1 MASPRPTLQ
10 RKLLAWLLGP
20 LLGLLI
26 VDTFVT
32 WSTSSGFSNQAYD
45 RSLEEMAREVFLRV
59 RPGAA
64 GALPAMPADAERM
77 LRIDEDDRVTFK
89 VSAADGAVIGG
100 DAAVPPPPAA
110 IPPGKPLFYDGM
122 LHGERVR
129 VVAANMAVDGQA
141 AMLVQVAET
150 LQRRSRLTRDI
161 LASVFLPQ
169 LLLILCASAA
179 VWFGVRQGLLPLQ
192 RLRRAVSARS
202 HLDLSPIE
210 ASNVP
215 GEVMPLVDEVND
227 LLRRLG
233 ATLNFQNR
241 FIADAAHQLRTPVA
255 GMKAQIELA
264 LRETDRARLQHSI
277 GQLYHSAD
285 RLSRLVNQLLSLAR
299 NEPGA
304 VERIELHALDMN
316 ALALEVTME
325 WVPEA
330 LRRNVDLGF
339 EGMDGA
345 VLINGDAHRLRELIN
360 NLIDNAV
367 RYSQDAGRVT
377 VRVVAGERRMLSIS
391 DDGPR
396 IPVEERERIFQRFH
410 RLLGTNMDGSGLG
423 LAIVSEIAAL
433 HKASITLEE
442 DLDGVGNT
450 FTVFFPAP
458 EQAAL
463 DANAALAGQGTASAA
478 HRL

>member
-1 MASPRPTLQ
+1 MGSRRPTLQ
-10 RKLLAWLLGP
+10 KKLLAWLLGP
-20 LLGLLI
+20 LLGLLA
-26 VDTFVT
+26 VDTVVT
-32 WSTSSGFSNQAYD
+32 WSTSSGFSNHAYD
-45 RSLEEMAREVFLRV
+45 RSLEEMAREVVLHV
-59 RPGAA
+59 RPGA
-64 GALPAMPADAERM
+64 GRPVFAMPAEAERI
-77 LRIDEDDRVTFK
+77 LRVDQDDRVYFK
-89 VSAADGAVIGG
+89 VSAADGALIGG
-100 DAAVPPPPAA
+100 DAELAAPPSPVT
-110 IPPGKPLFYDGM
+110 PGQPLFYNGM
-122 LHGERVR
+122 LHGEPVR
-129 VVAANMAVDGQA
+129 VVAARVPVGGQDA
-141 AMLVQVAET
+141 AQPLAQVQVQVAET
-150 LQRRSRLTRDI
+150 LNRRSRLTRDI

-179 VWFGVRQGLLPLQ
+179 VYFGVRQGLQPLQ

-233 ATLNFQNR
+233 TTLNFQNR

-285 RLSRLVNQLLSLAR
+285 RLSRLVSQLLSLAR

-304 VERIELHALDMN
+304 VESVALHTLDLN

-339 EGMDGA
+339 EGADGE
-345 VLINGDAHRLRELIN
+345 VVIDGDTHRLRELIN

-367 RYSQDAGRVT
+367 RYSQDMGSVT
-377 VRVVAGERRMLSIS
+377 VRVAAGEQRQLSIS

-410 RLLGTNMDGSGLG
+410 RLLGSHVDGSGLG

-433 HKASITLEE
+433 HNAHITLEE

-458 EQAAL
+458 RTRP
-463 DANAALAGQGTASAA
+463 DAGAQPGHG
-478 HRL
+478 

>member
-10 RKLLAWLLGP
+10 KKLLAWLLGP

-45 RSLEEMAREVFLRV
+45 RSLEEMAREVFLHV

-64 GALPAMPADAERM
+64 GPALAMPADAERM
-77 LRIDEDDRVTFK
+77 LRIDQDDRVSFK
-89 VSAADGAVIGG
+89 VSSAGGAVIGG
-100 DAAVPPPPAA
+100 DAALAPPPSPVQ
-110 IPPGKPLFYDGM
+110 PGKPLFYDGM

-129 VVAANMAVDGQA
+129 VVAASMALDGQA
-141 AMLVQVAET
+141 ATLVQVAET
-150 LQRRSRLTRDI
+150 LNRRSRLTRDI

-277 GQLYHSAD
+277 GQLYHSVD
-285 RLSRLVNQLLSLAR
+285 RLSRLVSQLLSLAR

-304 VERIELHALDMN
+304 VESVALQTLDLN

-330 LRRNVDLGF
+330 LRRKVDLGF
-339 EGMDGA
+339 EGADGE
-345 VLINGDAHRLRELIN
+345 VVISGDAHRLRELIN

-367 RYSQDAGRVT
+367 RYSQDMGSVT
-377 VRVVAGERRMLSIS
+377 VRVAPGAQHQLSIS

-410 RLLGTNMDGSGLG
+410 RLLGSHVDGSGLG

-433 HKASITLEE
+433 HNAHITLEE

-458 EQAAL
+458 REPR
-463 DANAALAGQGTASAA
+463 DAGLSAD
-478 HRL
+478 HGSIRSPL

>member
-1 MASPRPTLQ
+1 MASHRPIPRRPTLQ
-10 RKLLAWLLGP
+10 KKLLAWLLGP
-20 LLGLLI
+20 LLVLL
-26 VDTFVT
+26 VADTLVT

-45 RSLEEMAREVFLRV
+45 RWLEEMAREVFLHV
-59 RPGAA
+59 RPGA
-64 GALPAMPADAERM
+64 GRPVFEMGADAERL
-77 LRIDEDDRVTFK
+77 LRIDQNDRVFFK
-89 VSAADGAVIGG
+89 VSAADGAMLGG
-100 DAAVPPPPAA
+100 DPALAPPPSPVQ
-110 IPPGKPLFYDGM
+110 PGRPLFYDGM
-122 LHGERVR
+122 LHGEPVR
-129 VVAANMAVDGQA
+129 VVAAQMPLDGRSA
-141 AMLVQVAET
+141 ALVQVAET
-150 LQRRSRLTRDI
+150 LNRRSRLTRDI
-161 LASVFLPQ
+161 LASVFVPQ
-169 LLLILCASAA
+169 LLLILCACAA
-179 VWFGVRQGLLPLQ
+179 VYFGVRQGLQPLQ

-210 ASNVP
+210 VGNVP

-233 ATLNFQNR
+233 TTLNFQNR

-277 GQLYHSAD
+277 SQLYHSAD
-285 RLSRLVNQLLSLAR
+285 RLSRLVSQLLSLAR

-304 VERIELHALDMN
+304 VESVALQTLDLN

-339 EGMDGA
+339 EGTDGE
-345 VLINGDAHRLRELIN
+345 VIIDGDAHRLRELIN

-367 RYSQDAGRVT
+367 RYSQDMGSVT
-377 VRVVAGERRMLSIS
+377 VRVLPGAQHQLSIS

-410 RLLGTNMDGSGLG
+410 RLLGSHVDGSGLG

-433 HKASITLEE
+433 HNAHITLEE

-450 FTVFFPAP
+450 FTVIFPAP
-458 EQAAL
+458 GPA
-463 DANAALAGQGTASAA
+463 
-478 HRL
+478 

>member
-1 MASPRPTLQ
+1 MGTRRPTLQ
-10 RKLLAWLLGP
+10 KKLLAWLLGP

-26 VDTFVT
+26 VDTLVT
-32 WSTSSGFSNQAYD
+32 WSTSAGFSNHAYD
-45 RSLEEMAREVFLRV
+45 RSLEEIAREVLLHV

-64 GALPAMPADAERM
+64 HPVFEMPADAARI
-77 LRIDEDDRVTFK
+77 LRVDQDDRVTFK

-100 DAAVPPPPAA
+100 DPELAPPPSPVQ
-110 IPPGKPLFYDGM
+110 PGEPLFYDGM
-122 LHGERVR
+122 LHGEPVR
-129 VVAANMAVDGQA
+129 VVAAMLPHGQPAV
-141 AMLVQVAET
+141 LVQVAET
-150 LQRRSRLTRDI
+150 LNRRSRLTRDI

-169 LLLILCASAA
+169 LLLIICACAA
-179 VWFGVRQGLLPLQ
+179 VYFGVRQGLLPLQ

-304 VERIELHALDMN
+304 VESVALHTLDLN

-339 EGMDGA
+339 EGMDCA

-367 RYSQDAGRVT
+367 RYSQDMGSVT
-377 VRVVAGERRMLSIS
+377 VRVVLGEQRQLSIS

-410 RLLGTNMDGSGLG
+410 RLLGSHADGSGLG

-433 HKASITLEE
+433 HKAHITLEE

-458 EQAAL
+458 RGCRDDGGQA
-463 DANAALAGQGTASAA
+463 DSV
-478 HRL
+478 

>member
-1 MASPRPTLQ
+1 MGKSEPTLQ

-26 VDTFVT
+26 LDTVVT
-32 WSTSSGFSNQAYD
+32 YSTSLGFSNRAHD
-45 RSLEEMAREVFLRV
+45 RSLEEIAREVFLHV
-59 RPGAA
+59 RPGATGPTFEMA
-64 GALPAMPADAERM
+64 PVAERI
-77 LRIDEDDRVTFK
+77 LRVDQDDRIYYK
-89 VSAADGAVIGG
+89 VSSLDGVLIGG
-100 DAAVPPPPAA
+100 DAEIAPPSASVESAQPV
-110 IPPGKPLFYDGM
+110 FYDTA
-122 LHGERVR
+122 LHGEPVR
-129 VVAANMAVDGQA
+129 VVAARMALDEENAPAIV
-141 AMLVQVAET
+141 LVQVAET
-150 LQRRSRLTRDI
+150 LNRRKRLTRDI

-169 LLLILCASAA
+169 LLLILCASVA
-179 VWFGVRQGLLPLQ
+179 VYFGVRQGLLPLQ
-192 RLRRAVSARS
+192 RLKRAVSARS

-210 ASNVP
+210 ATNVP

-233 ATLNFQNR
+233 TTLNFQNR

-264 LRETDRARLQHSI
+264 LRETDRAKLQHSI
-277 GQLYHSAD
+277 SQLYLSAD
-285 RLSRLVNQLLSLAR
+285 RLSRLVGQLMSLAR

-304 VERIELHALDMN
+304 VESVELQTLDLN

-330 LRRNVDLGF
+330 LKRNVDLGF
-339 EGMDGA
+339 EGADSE
-345 VLINGDAHRLRELIN
+345 VIINGDAHRLRELIN

-367 RYSQDAGRVT
+367 RYSQDAGSVT
-377 VRVVAGERRMLSIS
+377 VRVATGDERQLSIS

-410 RLLGTNMDGSGLG
+410 RLLGTHIDGSGLG

-433 HKASITLEE
+433 HKANITLEE

-458 EQAAL
+458 RQPMADGEPSGKA
-463 DANAALAGQGTASAA
+463 
-478 HRL
+478 

>member
-1 MASPRPTLQ
+1 MGSRRPTL
-10 RKLLAWLLGP
+10 RNKLLAWLLGP

-26 VDTFVT
+26 VDTLVT

-45 RSLEEMAREVFLRV
+45 RSLEEMAREVSLHV

-64 GALPAMPADAERM
+64 RPVFEMPADAERI
-77 LRIDEDDRVTFK
+77 LRIDQDDRVYFR
-89 VSAADGAVIGG
+89 VSDGDGDVIGG
-100 DAAVPPPPAA
+100 DRELALPPSPVA
-110 IPPGKPLFYDGM
+110 PGQPLFYDGM
-122 LHGERVR
+122 LHGEPVR
-129 VVAANMAVDGQA
+129 VVAARFAQDGQA
-141 AMLVQVAET
+141 ATLVQVAET
-150 LQRRSRLTRDI
+150 LNRRSRLTRDI

-169 LLLILCASAA
+169 LLLILCAGAA
-179 VWFGVRQGLLPLQ
+179 VYFGVRQGLQPLQ

-210 ASNVP
+210 ATNVP

-233 ATLNFQNR
+233 TTLDFQNR
-241 FIADAAHQLRTPVA
+241 FIADAAHQLKTPVA

-285 RLSRLVNQLLSLAR
+285 RLSRLVGQLLSLAR

-304 VERIELHALDMN
+304 VESVGLTTLDLN

-330 LRRNVDLGF
+330 IRRNVDLGF
-339 EGMDGA
+339 EGAQGEVA
-345 VLINGDAHRLRELIN
+345 VDGDAHRLRELIN

-367 RYSQDAGRVT
+367 RYSQDRGSVT
-377 VRVVAGERRMLSIS
+377 VRVMPGEQRRLSIS

-396 IPVEERERIFQRFH
+396 IPVEERERIFERFH
-410 RLLGTNMDGSGLG
+410 RLLGSHVDGSGLG

-433 HKASITLEE
+433 HNAHITLEE

-458 EQAAL
+458 AARR
-463 DANAALAGQGTASAA
+463 DAGMQPGMG
-478 HRL
+478 

>member
-1 MASPRPTLQ
+1 MRSRRPTLQ
-10 RKLLAWLLGP
+10 KKLLAWLLGP

-26 VDTFVT
+26 VDTLVT
-32 WSTSSGFSNQAYD
+32 YSTSSGFSNQAYD
-45 RSLEEMAREVFLRV
+45 RSLEEMAREVLVHV

-64 GALPAMPADAERM
+64 RPVFEMPAEAERI
-77 LRIDEDDRVTFK
+77 LRVDQDDRIFFR
-89 VSAADGAVIGG
+89 VSTGDGAVIGG
-100 DAAVPPPPAA
+100 DPELPPPPS
-110 IPPGKPLFYDGM
+110 PVQPGTPLFYDGM
-122 LHGERVR
+122 LHGEPVR
-129 VVAANMAVDGQA
+129 VVATKMALDGQPA
-141 AMLVQVAET
+141 ALVQVAET
-150 LQRRSRLTRDI
+150 LNRRTRLTRDI

-179 VWFGVRQGLLPLQ
+179 VYFGVRQGLLPLQ

-233 ATLNFQNR
+233 TTLNFQNR

-285 RLSRLVNQLLSLAR
+285 RLSRLVSQLLSLAR

-304 VERIELHALDMN
+304 VESIALETLDLN

-339 EGMDGA
+339 DGA
-345 VLINGDAHRLRELIN
+345 DGEVIIHGDAHRLRELIN

-367 RYSQDAGRVT
+367 RYSQDMGSVT
-377 VRVVAGERRMLSIS
+377 VRVLPGEQHQLSIS

-410 RLLGTNMDGSGLG
+410 RLLGSHVDGSGLG

-433 HKASITLEE
+433 HKAHITLEE

-450 FTVFFPAP
+450 FTVFFPASR
-458 EQAAL
+458 ERHGESGQADYA
-463 DANAALAGQGTASAA
+463 
-478 HRL
+478 